1 VLQIRIIWQVALIIP
16 PKTRNTKERKKK
28 IKATCPNKKL
38 PKGIRI
44 SSGPM
49 AYYFSL
55 IHKA

>member
-1 VLQIRIIWQVALIIP
+1 MAGCFNYP
-16 PKTRNTKERKKK
+16 PKDKKYKRKKKK